1 MVLVFKSYGEICAAK
16 NCCLVNLLSLVCEV
30 FEKLVNNRLV
40 VDLDKC
46 GPFSDFQYGFRC
58 SQSTADF
65 LRVISD

>member
-1 MVLVFKSYGEICAAK
+1 MVPGFKSDGEMCAAK
-16 NCCLVNLLSLVCEV
+16 NGCLVNLLSLVCEV
-30 FEKLVNNRLV
+30 FEKLVNKRLV